1 METILAVMSETPL
14 FGGLTR
20 QQLEE
25 IKQITVEKAYD
36 RGQPIFWEGDEG
48 TGFFIVISGSVKIYK
63 VSPEGKE
70 QILHIYGPGQPVGEV
85 PVFSGD
91 HFPANAQAV
100 VKSRLLFFPRQ
111 DFVDLIT
118 AQPSL
123 ALNMLAVL
131 SKRLRQFTVQ
141 VENLS
146 LKEVPARLAD
156 YLIYLS
162 KEQAADFLIRL
173 PVSKGHLASLL
184 GTIPETLSRIFNKM
198 SAQGLIQV
206 SGSDVRI
213 LNRSA
218 LEALAE
224 GGKLND
230 DQLT

>member
-20 QQLEE
+20 QQLEKIE
-25 IKQITVEKAYD
+25 QITVEKAYD

-85 PVFSGD
+85 PVFTGD

-131 SKRLRQFTVQ
+131 SRRLRQFTVQ

-218 LEALAE
+218 LEALAI